1 MKRIGIYF
9 FCVVALGCVTSSILY
24 RRSEEA
30 NEIRL
35 EKSASETSEERL
47 SESEMEDGFDE
58 TSSSDVQDEVIE
70 VLDGKTSD
78 ERFLIKEED
87 GYLVIYDR
95 VAMKRYDETTI
106 QLYELPERLQELISD
121 GLYFA
126 NEEELYAFLENY
138 SS

>member
-9 FCVVALGCVTSSILY
+9 FCVVAFGCVTSSILY

-35 EKSASETSEERL
+35 EKTASENSQETLRTEEKTDIVGD
-47 SESEMEDGFDE
+47 SVSGE
-58 TSSSDVQDEVIE
+58 TAVQVS
-70 VLDGKTSD
+70 DGKSSD
-78 ERFLIKEED
+78 ERFLVKEEE

-95 VAMKRYDETTI
+95 VSMKRYDETTI
-106 QLYELPERLQELISD
+106 QVSDLPKRLQELIED
-121 GLYFA
+121 GLYFS

>member
-24 RRSEEA
+24 RQSEKA

-35 EKSASETSEERL
+35 EKFASETSEEGL
-47 SESEMEDGFDE
+47 SEKEDGSYE
-58 TSSSDVQDEVIE
+58 TSSYNESDEVIE
-70 VLDGKTSD
+70 VSEGKRTQ
-78 ERFLIKEED
+78 ERFLIKEEE

-106 QLYELPERLQELISD
+106 QVYELPERLRELVSD
-121 GLYFA
+121 GLYFS

>member
-35 EKSASETSEERL
+35 EKAASEISEDGL
-47 SESEMEDGFDE
+47 SEKETGFTEMRSSE
-58 TSSSDVQDEVIE
+58 VQDEVIE
-70 VLDGKTSD
+70 VSDGKASD
-78 ERFLIKEED
+78 ERFLVKEED
-87 GYLVIYDR
+87 GYLVVYDR
-95 VAMKRYDETTI
+95 MAMKRYDETTI
-106 QLYELPERLQELISD
+106 QLYDLPERLQELVSD

-126 NEEELYAFLENY
+126 DEEELYAFLENY